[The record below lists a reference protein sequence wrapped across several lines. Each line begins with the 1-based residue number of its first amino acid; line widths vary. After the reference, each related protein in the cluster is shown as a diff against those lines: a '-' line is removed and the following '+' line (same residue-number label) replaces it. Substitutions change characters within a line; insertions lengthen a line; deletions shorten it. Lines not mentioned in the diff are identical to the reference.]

1 MLKKMFK
8 QGKLIILLKII
19 HNMQILSH
27 DFDGQSFNLSLEAYS
42 KPCQTSKMERFAKK
56 INNQKPLPNFVKRP
70 IF

>member
-1 MLKKMFK
+1 
-8 QGKLIILLKII
+8 
-19 HNMQILSH
+19 MQILSH